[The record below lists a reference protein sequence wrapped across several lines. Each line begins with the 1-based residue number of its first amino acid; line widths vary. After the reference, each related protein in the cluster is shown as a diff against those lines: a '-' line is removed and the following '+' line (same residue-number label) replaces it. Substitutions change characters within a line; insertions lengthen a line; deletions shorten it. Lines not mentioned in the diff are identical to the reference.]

1 MKAKVARLC
10 SVAALFVGMAMIG
23 GNAECVFNVDED
35 DGIFDKAAVVEQQ

>member
-10 SVAALFVGMAMIG
+10 SVAALVVGMSMLG

-35 DGIFDKAAVVEQQ
+35 DGIFDKATVVEQE

>member
-10 SVAALFVGMAMIG
+10 SVAAVLVGMTMLG

-35 DGIFDKAAVVEQQ
+35 DGIFDKAAAVEQQ